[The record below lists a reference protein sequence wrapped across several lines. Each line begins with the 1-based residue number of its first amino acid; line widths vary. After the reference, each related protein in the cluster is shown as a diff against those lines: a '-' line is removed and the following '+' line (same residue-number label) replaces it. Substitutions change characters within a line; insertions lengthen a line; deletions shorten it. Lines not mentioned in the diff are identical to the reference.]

1 MTLARSIFR
10 IRVRSGDSLW
20 SIAKEHNT
28 SIADLVKT
36 NRIAPRD
43 ILRVGR
49 TLTVSTAA
57 PVTLPALADPPEI
70 TRQIAYT
77 VRVGDSLAR
86 IAKRFGV
93 GITDLAKW
101 NRLKVQEYLQ
111 PGQRLTVYVDAVN
124 T

>member
-1 MTLARSIFR
+1 M
-10 IRVRSGDSLW
+10 
-20 SIAKEHNT
+20 
-28 SIADLVKT
+28 
-36 NRIAPRD
+36 
-43 ILRVGR
+43 
-49 TLTVSTAA
+49 
-57 PVTLPALADPPEI
+57 PALLADPPEI
-70 TRQIAYT
+70 TRKIAYT

-111 PGQRLTVYVDAVN
+111 PGQRLTVYVDAIN